1 MESNKEIKCCDCG
14 CENKEST
21 TFTLPVSQET
31 CDYLQRLGVSIDAR
45 LLVIDKIFSNHAND
59 VNAAVLDSKP
69 FQKYHSEL
77 EELNAEYTQAK
88 LKFTEELKP
97 IVYEKMGGVVDF
109 TWNIT
114 DFLSKEVIITVK

>member
-14 CENKEST
+14 CENKEAT

-31 CDYLQRLGVSIDAR
+31 CDYLQRLGIGIDAR
-45 LLVIDKIFSNHAND
+45 LLVIDRMFSNHAND
-59 VNAAVLDSKP
+59 TDASVLNSKP
-69 FQKYHSEL
+69 FEKYHSEF
-77 EELNAEYTQAK
+77 EELNAEYTMAK
-88 LKFTEELKP
+88 LKFSEELKP

-114 DFLSKEVIITVK
+114 NFLSKEVIVTVK

>member
-1 MESNKEIKCCDCG
+1 MESNKETKCCNCNNTG
-14 CENKEST
+14 AT

-59 VNAAVLDSKP
+59 VNASVLDSKP

-88 LKFTEELKP
+88 LKFSEEIKP
-97 IVYEKMGGVVDF
+97 VVYEKMGGVVDF
-109 TWNIT
+109 TWNIAN
-114 DFLSKEVIITVK
+114 FLSKEVIITVK